1 MQIIDIGILKKFPS
15 LMVNITRI
23 IKSEIVLYFSFVLEV
38 LTRRM
43 VFSNLL
49 ATFGPLLGEERL
61 LSGRLLER
69 DIKIL
74 GGAY

>member
-1 MQIIDIGILKKFPS
+1 M
-15 LMVNITRI
+15 RI

-38 LTRRM
+38 LTIRM